1 MDTML
6 LVYLNNSLMFGTEMN
21 TSTSLLGG
29 IIERVSREINRAS
42 LHVADYP
49 VGLLPQVLEVKELLD
64 VGSDDVVHMIG
75 IHGMGGLGKTTLS
88 LAVYN
93 LIADDFDSS
102 CFLQDVREKS
112 NKHGLK

>member
-1 MDTML
+1 L
-6 LVYLNNSLMFGTEMN
+6 
-21 TSTSLLGG
+21 
-29 IIERVSREINRAS
+29 
-42 LHVADYP
+42 
-49 VGLLPQVLEVKELLD
+49 LLPFCCIYKPGELVSPINFPLHCRQRIGFVSPNVLFIKELLD

-112 NKHGLK
+112 NKHGLKQLQNSLL